1 MNWGSGWNGPEF
13 IARPLLSPAKI
24 DFMPVYLP
32 SVLLLAFCWIASMA
46 ILLIFLESWFGVSE
60 PNRFVGRRASGA
72 YGICSV
78 FLPMRGSA
86 KEIEATVRSIFGQ
99 SYPFVELFLIYP
111 EDDAILARLANE
123 LRSSRTHVAVRV
135 VPVSHA
141 LEISPDRVR
150 ALEYAQ
156 PSARGRW
163 YLVVDGGIVLNPF
176 AVEASMEFA
185 GTGEVSALAL
195 RPGTQASSRV
205 QRVLAP
211 AMEYLFQML
220 RVVEGRRTSRSRQMS
235 LDASYLLL
243 NREAFEVVHRINR
256 MPGILNEAGWNI
268 WSYQM
273 EGLRTFDGDG
283 SRWLWREISFGSW
296 PNYADLDK
304 RVIRHSGILIAG
316 SLLASLIPIAGLVY
330 GIFVP
335 LETAWEATI
344 LAPSAVSY
352 ALMTIS
358 YFLYARKLHGAASF
372 APLWFLVQPAAALLA
387 FVGVRK
393 ALLQAHP
400 GRKRNSPRIS
410 RIARI

>member
-1 MNWGSGWNGPEF
+1 
-13 IARPLLSPAKI
+13 
-24 DFMPVYLP
+24 
-32 SVLLLAFCWIASMA
+32 MA

-78 FLPMRGSA
+78 FLSMRGPA
-86 KEIEATVRSIFGQ
+86 KDIEATVRSIFGQ
-99 SYPFVELFLIYP
+99 SYPFVELFLIYS
-111 EDDAILARLANE
+111 EDDAVQARLANE
-123 LRSSRTHVAVRV
+123 LRSSRTHVAVRLI
-135 VPVSHA
+135 PVSHS
-141 LEISPDRVR
+141 LESSTDRVR
-150 ALEYAQ
+150 ALEHAQ
-156 PSARGRW
+156 PAARGRW
-163 YLVVDGGIVLNPF
+163 YLVVDGGVVLNQF

-205 QRVLAP
+205 HRVLAP

-220 RVVEGRRTSRSRQMS
+220 RVVQGRRLPRSRQMN
-235 LDASYLLL
+235 LEASYLLV

-268 WSYQM
+268 WSYQL

-283 SRWLWREISFGSW
+283 SRWLWREIGFDSW
-296 PNYADLDK
+296 PNYADLDQ
-304 RVIRHSGILIAG
+304 RVVRHSGILIAAAV
-316 SLLASLIPIAGLVY
+316 LASLIPVVGLAY
-330 GIFVP
+330 GILVP

-344 LAPSAVSY
+344 LAPSTVSY

-358 YFLYARKLHGAASF
+358 YFLYARKLRAAAGF
-372 APLWFLVQPAAALLA
+372 APLWFLVQPVAAVLTFWGIRNALSQA
-387 FVGVRK
+387 RAGRNQNSRK
-393 ALLQAHP
+393 
-400 GRKRNSPRIS
+400 IS